1 LQDFQFVTDG
11 EARDVIKVV
20 CRAMHGPDN
29 EVMAFAPMPSHIVF
43 EKLIG
48 FKPQELLFMKTS
60 AAFISNQQDGD
71 KLRVRVQDPEMDG
84 ELYQAN
90 VEKERHLSL
99 SQVFNGVDVIDCV
112 IIGVNLSF
120 FSLAVGNR
128 RWMMDMHNPII
139 QSQQSHRQQVEPN
152 LSRLVAPQPAKAP
165 ADTVVRPRL
174 CSLPWF
180 KNISVNDAK
189 EVGPRIRCCV
199 LV

>member
-1 LQDFQFVTDG
+1 MTDG

-20 CRAMHGPDN
+20 CSAMYGPDN
-29 EVMAFAPMPSHIVF
+29 EVIAFAPMPSHIVF

-48 FKPQELLFMKTS
+48 FKPHELLFMKTS
-60 AAFISNQQDGD
+60 AAFIAKQEGGD

-99 SQVFNGVDVIDCV
+99 SQVFNGVDVVDCV

-128 RWMMDMHNPII
+128 RWMMDMHKPII
-139 QSQQSHRQQVEPN
+139 QSQQPHRMQGDPAH
-152 LSRLVAPQPAKAP
+152 SRLIASQPAKAP

-189 EVGPRIRCCV
+189 EVGLRIRCCA
-199 LV
+199 LSSFA